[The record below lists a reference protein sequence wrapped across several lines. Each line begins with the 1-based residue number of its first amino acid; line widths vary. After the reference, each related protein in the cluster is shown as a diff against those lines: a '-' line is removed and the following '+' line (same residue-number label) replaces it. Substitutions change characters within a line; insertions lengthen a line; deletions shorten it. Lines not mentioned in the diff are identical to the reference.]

1 MVDMG
6 VRNVEVGLMSKSTPG
21 FESELRV
28 SPGLVIVVLA
38 LLGLAL
44 VSIGQFQ
51 PDPSI
56 RMTVLRFALL
66 FYGASAISWL
76 LGSWRPWAGRW
87 VAVVASII
95 LVVLG
100 GTWVG
105 LSGFLTLLVIPTA
118 LAAALIGIPGA
129 TITVVGETLLLL
141 LLPKLVA
148 ARLEPVTIVTAL
160 MATWAMLGIM
170 IAVYRPIHHVAQWS
184 WQYYYHSRDVL
195 EEARNRKSELEQVLE
210 DLTHANRQ
218 LALANERITALR
230 LVAEEAQKAKTR
242 FVARV
247 SHEFRTP
254 LNMIIGLVDLM
265 VESPEMYDVTLSPR
279 MRDDLGVVHRNSE
292 HLSNMINDVL
302 DLTRIE
308 ADRLVLYKERVDTGK
323 VIDDAAVA
331 VSPLLQSKHLALQIS
346 IPEDLPEVYCDRT
359 RIEQVVLNLMSNA
372 ARYTEEGEV
381 TVAVAQQDQHVLVS
395 VADTGP
401 GIPQE
406 DVERIFEPF
415 CQGTSEIW
423 RDKGGSGLGLSISKR
438 FVELHG
444 GRMWVES
451 KVGVGTTFT
460 FDLPI
465 SAPIAHI
472 SRPGHQIRGDWVWHK
487 RRSRSEFSDAH
498 YKPRFVVYDPTGDLH
513 AALARYSE
521 EVEFVDARLL
531 SQATNVLQ
539 QGSAHAVV
547 LNVTDADE
555 IWSLVETVKR
565 EAPRTPI
572 IGCFVP
578 RRVERAVALGAL
590 GHLIKPV
597 TRADLQ
603 RAIQATGKPVRR
615 VLVVD
620 DDPDA
625 LQLFSQMLHVCDD
638 TVEVITAL
646 SGEEAL
652 DELRRHPPDLMLLD
666 IVMHGMDGWQVLESM
681 TQDDGVGEVPTYF
694 VSAQDPADQPPTS
707 RFLLATMDEG
717 LPISKFLR
725 CSLEVSKLLLQP
737 EEGLDLAPG

>member
-218 LALANERITALR
+218 LALTNERITALR

-472 SRPGHQIRGDWVWHK
+472 SRPGHQIRGTTGQNNCQPFFRAEHK
-487 RRSRSEFSDAH
+487 DPRIVPACRHTPGRR
-498 YKPRFVVYDPTGDLH
+498 
-513 AALARYSE
+513 
-521 EVEFVDARLL
+521 
-531 SQATNVLQ
+531 
-539 QGSAHAVV
+539 
-547 LNVTDADE
+547 
-555 IWSLVETVKR
+555 
-565 EAPRTPI
+565 RT
-572 IGCFVP
+572 
-578 RRVERAVALGAL
+578 
-590 GHLIKPV
+590 
-597 TRADLQ
+597 Q
-603 RAIQATGKPVRR
+603 
-615 VLVVD
+615 
-620 DDPDA
+620 
-625 LQLFSQMLHVCDD
+625 S
-638 TVEVITAL
+638 
-646 SGEEAL
+646 
-652 DELRRHPPDLMLLD
+652 
-666 IVMHGMDGWQVLESM
+666 
-681 TQDDGVGEVPTYF
+681 
-694 VSAQDPADQPPTS
+694 
-707 RFLLATMDEG
+707 
-717 LPISKFLR
+717 
-725 CSLEVSKLLLQP
+725 
-737 EEGLDLAPG
+737 